1 MSILHLAVEIIGG
14 ELHTLILDYTT
25 NLFILSFSYFYIV
38 ACKQLPFH
46 FAVAVASASVILYS
60 WYVAL
65 QTHMSLIYI
74 VLLIGCRLSVFSIFP
89 CHLLILFSSG

>member
-1 MSILHLAVEIIGG
+1 MSYAFWHVADYDQADCPMSILYLAVEIIGG

-25 NLFILSFSYFYIV
+25 NLFILSFFYFYIV

-46 FAVAVASASVILYS
+46 FAVAVAYAFVILYS

-65 QTHMSLIYI
+65 QTHI
-74 VLLIGCRLSVFSIFP
+74 VSYLYYAFNRM
-89 CHLLILFSSG
+89 